1 MTIGKGVVA
10 STRAMLAIGMCLA
23 GTACVVRTDQ
33 NVALASVRP
42 LRDDVT
48 ETTRI
53 AAAVIAG
60 VSSEFDG
67 PGARFRGDTLFG
79 SVRGTSRAI
88 PKTMVDRIVVVRD
101 TVDFDHVVRLV
112 RSDGSTI
119 AFEAPGAVLVRDT
132 LFGVAAS
139 IGQAVPIAEVER
151 VWLRRVDGGKSGLA
165 SAVLVSVLI
174 VAGVAAV
181 DGLVAAIGAG
191 VR

>member
-1 MTIGKGVVA
+1 MTVGKGA
-10 STRAMLAIGMCLA
+10 ATSTRAMLAIAICLG

-53 AAAVIAG
+53 AAAAMAG
-60 VSSEFDG
+60 VVTEFDG
-67 PGARFRGDTLFG
+67 SGARFRGDTLYG
-79 SVRGTSRAI
+79 SVRGTSHAI
-88 PKTMVDRIVVVRD
+88 PKVMVERIVIIRD

-112 RSDGSTI
+112 RVDGSTI
-119 AFEAPGAVLVRDT
+119 AFQAPGAVLVGDT

-151 VWLRRVDGGKSGLA
+151 VWVRRVDGGKSRLA
-165 SAVLVSVLI
+165 SVGFVGMMI
-174 VAGVAAV
+174 VAGIAIA
-181 DGLVAAIGAG
+181 DGMATAIGAG